1 MKPAV
6 RRAVIVFGRVGG
18 IARGIVFGA
27 IGVWLL
33 VAALTAHAH
42 KAKGIDAA
50 LRSFTQT
57 PAGPWLL
64 LLIAAGLIM
73 FGIFSLAESRWRRL

>member
-1 MKPAV
+1 MAAV
-6 RRAVIVFGRVGG
+6 PGRLR

-42 KAKGIDAA
+42 KAKGLDAA

-64 LLIAAGLIM
+64 VLIAAGLIM